1 MIWATIL
8 FGALAAVAVA
18 GLVFE
23 EVRAR
28 LTRPAGQSPLAGM
41 KLGDAALIVVYFGT
55 IFMTLFGAIRFVLT

>member
-18 GLVFE
+18 GLAYD

-41 KLGDAALIVVYFGT
+41 KLGDMFLIALYFVP
-55 IFMTLFGAIRFVLT
+55 IFIASYGAIRFVLT

>member
-18 GLVFE
+18 GLAYD

-41 KLGDAALIVVYFGT
+41 KLGDMLLIALYFVP
-55 IFMTLFGAIRFVLT
+55 IFMAFYGAIRFVLT